1 MSAGASTDAK
11 PSAGEDEQRSLTMRE
26 SVVQALASWRTA
38 AVSLLSFSS
47 GLPLGLVWIAIPDW
61 MRSVGVDIRIVGLFT
76 LAQAPWAYK
85 MVWAPFMDRYSPPL
99 LGRRRGWALVTQ
111 IVLCVLILG
120 LAGLGHHPDTPW
132 VVLAL
137 TLALAFT
144 AASQDIAVDAYT
156 VEVLKKEEQG
166 AVVGARIAFYRAAMY
181 VAGGVSITLAGAT
194 SWPLANAL
202 MAALFLPMM
211 WITWKAP
218 PPPRT
223 FAPPQTLKE
232 AVWLPFLGFLARHRA
247 LEILAFVLLY
257 KIADNLAEGL
267 LRPFLFDKGFTSFD
281 RGISLA
287 TIGLVGIVGGT
298 FIGGLWTNVMGL
310 GKSLWVFGFLQIF
323 SNLGYVVLAGF
334 PTSPDQPP
342 DQFQTLVMYGA
353 LSFEK
358 FTSGLGTGAFSVL
371 LLRMTQKR
379 FSATQYALFT
389 SMFAIPRIIAGPI
402 AGFAEHAYGWQWFFW
417 GTILAGIPGLIML
430 QRFSPM
436 GTREPHFVVEP
447 PRSEEP
453 LSAQALALRGIA
465 GAAATLLVSIPA
477 SAFLVALSAYKKAR
491 EELEKAGEDLAQ
503 AAFDY
508 GSALTSLT
516 QPTTIRE
523 GLPLLGIVI
532 FAAVIGL
539 CIAAVAAARHGAGQ
553 VADEP

>member
-1 MSAGASTDAK
+1 MSSESTPDADL
-11 PSAGEDEQRSLTMRE
+11 EDEERPLTMRE

-38 AVSLLSFSS
+38 AVSLLSFAS

-85 MVWAPFMDRYSPPL
+85 MVWAPLMDRYTPPL
-99 LGRRRGWALVTQ
+99 LGRRRGWALVAQ
-111 IVLCVLILG
+111 IVLSALILM

-144 AASQDIAVDAYT
+144 AASQDIAIDAYT
-156 VEVLKKEEQG
+156 VEVLKKQEQG

-202 MAALFLPMM
+202 MALLFLPMM
-211 WITWKAP
+211 LITWKAP

-223 FAPPQTLKE
+223 FAPPKTLRE
-232 AVWLPFLGFLARHRA
+232 AVWHPFLGFLARHRA

-267 LRPFLFDKGFTSFD
+267 LRPFLFDKGFSAFD

-287 TIGLVGIVGGT
+287 TIGLLGIVGGT

-310 GKSLWVFGFLQIF
+310 GRSLWFFGFLQIF
-323 SNLGYVVLAGF
+323 SNLGYVILAGF
-334 PTSPDQPP
+334 PTGPDHPP
-342 DQFQTLVMYGA
+342 DQLQTFGMYAA

-389 SMFAIPRIIAGPI
+389 SMFAIPRIVAGPI

-417 GTILAGIPGLIML
+417 GTILAGIPGLLML
-430 QRFSPM
+430 QRFSPW
-436 GTREPHFVVEP
+436 GTREPRFTVEP
-447 PRSEEP
+447 PRSLEP
-453 LSAQALALRGIA
+453 LPPRSLLLRGV
-465 GAAATLLVSIPA
+465 GGGLATLIVAVPA
-477 SAFLVALSAYKKAR
+477 SAFLVALSTYKKAR
-491 EELEKAGEDLAQ
+491 EELEKVGEDLSQ
-503 AAFDY
+503 AVFDY
-508 GSALTSLT
+508 GSAFASLI
-516 QPTTIRE
+516 QPATARE
-523 GLPLLGIVI
+523 TLPLVGIVI

-539 CIAAVAAARHGAGQ
+539 CAAAVAAARHGAGQ
-553 VADEP
+553 MVEEA

>member
-1 MSAGASTDAK
+1 MASESSHSRPGRATDT
-11 PSAGEDEQRSLTMRE
+11 GERKLNVRE

-38 AVSLLSFSS
+38 SVSLLSFAS

-61 MRSVGVDIRIVGLFT
+61 MRSTGVDIRIVGLFT

-85 MVWAPFMDRYSPPL
+85 MIWAPFMDRYSPPI

-111 IVLCVLILG
+111 IVLSVLILG

-137 TLALAFT
+137 TLAIAFA
-144 AASQDIAVDAYT
+144 AASQDIVIDAYT
-156 VEVLKKEEQG
+156 VEVLRKEEQG

-181 VAGGVSITLAGAT
+181 VAGGMSITLAGAT

-211 WITWKAP
+211 LITWKAP

-223 FAPPQTLKE
+223 FVPPKTLRE
-232 AVWLPFLGFLARHRA
+232 AVWLPFLGFLSRHRA

-287 TIGLVGIVGGT
+287 TIGLLGIVGGT

-323 SNLGYVVLAGF
+323 SNLGYVFLAGF
-334 PTSPDQPP
+334 PTSPDHPP
-342 DQFQTLVMYGA
+342 DQFQTLAMYGA

-417 GTILAGIPGLIML
+417 GTILAGIPGLLML
-430 QRFSPM
+430 QRFSPL
-436 GTREPHFVVEP
+436 GTREPHFAVEA
-447 PRSEEP
+447 PRSLEP
-453 LSAQALALRGIA
+453 LSSRALTIRGVT
-465 GAAATLLVSIPA
+465 GGLATLIVAIPV
-477 SAFLVALSAYKKAR
+477 SAFLVALSSYKKAR
-491 EELEKAGEDLAQ
+491 EALLDAGEDVSQ
-503 AAFDY
+503 AIFEYSSAF
-508 GSALTSLT
+508 TSLV

-523 GLPLLGIVI
+523 GLPLLGIVL

-539 CIAAVAAARHGAGQ
+539 CIAAVAAARHGAAP
-553 VADEP
+553 VSDEA

>member
-1 MSAGASTDAK
+1 
-11 PSAGEDEQRSLTMRE
+11 MRE

-38 AVSLLSFSS
+38 SVSLLSFAS
-47 GLPLGLVWIAIPDW
+47 GMPLGLVWIAIPDW
-61 MRSVGVDIRIVGLFT
+61 MRSAGVDIRIVGLFT

-85 MVWAPFMDRYSPPL
+85 MVWAPFMDRYSPPV
-99 LGRRRGWALVTQ
+99 LGRRRGWALVAQ
-111 IVLCVLILG
+111 VVLCALILM

-137 TLALAFT
+137 TLALAFA
-144 AASQDIAVDAYT
+144 AASQDIAIDAYA
-156 VEVLKKEEQG
+156 VEVLRKEEQG
-166 AVVGARIAFYRAAMY
+166 AVVGARIASYRVAMY
-181 VAGGVSITLAGAT
+181 VAGGLSITLAGET
-194 SWPLANAL
+194 SWPLANTL
-202 MAALFLPMM
+202 LAALFLPMM
-211 WITWKAP
+211 LITWKAP

-223 FAPPQTLKE
+223 FIPPKTLKD

-267 LRPFLFDKGFTSFD
+267 LRPFLFDKGFSAFD

-287 TIGLVGIVGGT
+287 TIGLLGIVGGT

-310 GKSLWVFGFLQIF
+310 GRSLWVFGFLQIF

-334 PTSPDQPP
+334 DTDPEVNPP
-342 DQFQTLVMYGA
+342 GQMHTLAMYGA

-430 QRFSPM
+430 QRFSPL
-436 GTREPHFVVEP
+436 GTREPHFEVEP
-447 PRSEEP
+447 PRTLEP
-453 LSAQALALRGIA
+453 LVPRALALRGIA
-465 GAAATLLVSIPA
+465 GGAVTLIVAVPA
-477 SAFLVALSAYKKAR
+477 SAFLIALSAYKKAR
-491 EELEKAGEDLAQ
+491 EALLDVGEDVSQ
-503 AAFDY
+503 AVFEY
-508 GSALTSLT
+508 GDALSSLIR
-516 QPTTIRE
+516 PTTIIE
-523 GLPLLGIVI
+523 SVPLLGLVL
-532 FAAVIGL
+532 FAAGIGL
-539 CIAAVAAARHGAGQ
+539 CIAAVIAARHGAGR
-553 VADEP
+553 VAEEA

>member
-1 MSAGASTDAK
+1 MSSDASTDTERPAD
-11 PSAGEDEQRSLTMRE
+11 EDAQPALTIGE

-111 IVLCVLILG
+111 LVLCLLILG
-120 LAGLGHHPDTPW
+120 LAGLGHHPETPW

-144 AASQDIAVDAYT
+144 AASQDIAIDAYT
-156 VEVLKKEEQG
+156 VEVLKREEQG

-211 WITWKAP
+211 LITWKAP

-223 FAPPQTLKE
+223 FAPPRTLKE

-267 LRPFLFDKGFTSFD
+267 LRPFLFDKGFTAFD

-342 DQFQTLVMYGA
+342 DQLQTWAMYGA

-379 FSATQYALFT
+379 FSATPVRTLHQHVRYPAHHRRPDRRLRRARLRLAVVLLGHHPGRHPRLDHAPALL
-389 SMFAIPRIIAGPI
+389 APGHPRA
-402 AGFAEHAYGWQWFFW
+402 
-417 GTILAGIPGLIML
+417 
-430 QRFSPM
+430 
-436 GTREPHFVVEP
+436 
-447 PRSEEP
+447 
-453 LSAQALALRGIA
+453 ALRGR
-465 GAAATLLVSIPA
+465 AATL
-477 SAFLVALSAYKKAR
+477 R
-491 EELEKAGEDLAQ
+491 G
-503 AAFDY
+503 
-508 GSALTSLT
+508 
-516 QPTTIRE
+516 
-523 GLPLLGIVI
+523 
-532 FAAVIGL
+532 AAVIPRPGP
-539 CIAAVAAARHGAGQ
+539 ARHRRRRRHPAPLDPGVRLPGRAIGL
-553 VADEP
+553 

>member
-1 MSAGASTDAK
+1 
-11 PSAGEDEQRSLTMRE
+11 MRE
-26 SVVQALASWRTA
+26 SVVQALASWRTSS
-38 AVSLLSFSS
+38 VSLLSFAS

-61 MRSVGVDIRIVGLFT
+61 MRSAGVDIRIVGLFT

-85 MVWAPFMDRYSPPL
+85 MVWAPFMDRYSPPV
-99 LGRRRGWALVTQ
+99 LGRRRGWALVAQ
-111 IVLCVLILG
+111 VVLCALILA

-132 VVLAL
+132 IVLAL
-137 TLALAFT
+137 TLALAFS
-144 AASQDIAVDAYT
+144 AASQDIAIDAYA
-156 VEVLKKEEQG
+156 VEVLRKEEQG

-181 VAGGVSITLAGAT
+181 VAGGMSITLAGAT
-194 SWPLANAL
+194 SWPLANLL
-202 MAALFLPMM
+202 MALLFLPMM
-211 WITWKAP
+211 LITWKAP

-223 FAPPQTLKE
+223 FVPPTTLKD
-232 AVWLPFLGFLARHRA
+232 AVWHPFLGFLARHRA

-267 LRPFLFDKGFTSFD
+267 LRPFLFDKGFTAFD

-287 TIGLVGIVGGT
+287 TIGLLGIVGGT

-334 PTSPDQPP
+334 PTSQDQPP
-342 DQFQTLVMYGA
+342 DQLQTLAMYGA

-402 AGFAEHAYGWQWFFW
+402 AGFAEYAYGWQWFFW

-430 QRFSPM
+430 QRFSPL

-447 PRSEEP
+447 PRSLEP
-453 LSAQALALRGIA
+453 LSPRALALRGVA
-465 GAAATLLVSIPA
+465 GGFATLIVAVPT
-477 SAFLVALSAYKKAR
+477 SAFLVALSTYKKAR
-491 EELEKAGEDLAQ
+491 EAAEKLGDDASEV
-503 AAFDY
+503 AFEY
-508 GSALTSLT
+508 GGAFSSMV
-516 QPTTIRE
+516 QPATLQE
-523 GLPLLGIVI
+523 ALPLVGIVI

-539 CIAAVAAARHGAGQ
+539 STAAVIAARHGAGQ
-553 VADEP
+553 VSDEA